1 MGDSKNFI
9 YKDQEKI
16 RLKKR
21 ITRILTIFIFLQ
33 LIEFFA
39 LEAPNAFRELN
50 ESGYFSRAGIIF
62 LLCLVAFIKL
72 IKSLF
77 SHYFL
82 YITIM
87 NALGLLFCDQISF
100 NYSKIFR
107 KKLNKYYFI
116 INLIILKKY
125 LII

>member
-87 NALGLLFCDQISF
+87 NALGLLFCDPDIIQLFKDFSQ
-100 NYSKIFR
+100 KIE
-107 KKLNKYYFI
+107 
-116 INLIILKKY
+116 
-125 LII
+125 